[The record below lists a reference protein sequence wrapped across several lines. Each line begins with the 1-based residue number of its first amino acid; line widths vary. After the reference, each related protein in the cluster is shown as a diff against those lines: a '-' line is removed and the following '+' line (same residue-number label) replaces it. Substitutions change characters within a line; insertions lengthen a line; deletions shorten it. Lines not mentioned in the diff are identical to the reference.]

1 MGVLLI
7 GSGHALPK
15 RVLTNSDLSK
25 MVDTSD
31 EWISSRTGIKTRYIV
46 DEKQGLTDI
55 AVQAAKEVLKNT
67 PEVDVMDISLII
79 LATSGADK
87 SFPSGACEVQAKLG
101 IKNAICFDL
110 SAACSGF
117 IFGLH
122 TAECMMKAGGYRYAL
137 VIGAEVLSRMIDWQD
152 RSTCVLF
159 GDGAGAVILKNVD
172 NTGQNQQF
180 SGILST
186 SMGSNGEKGNCLVRA
201 CFGQDVYLHMEGQ
214 EVFKF
219 AVRTV
224 PESIEKALQKANISK
239 EEVKSY
245 ILHQAN
251 FRIIQS
257 VAKKLEE
264 PIEKFP
270 VNMQRVGN
278 TSAASVPILL
288 DEELR
293 AGHIQKGDII
303 VLSGFGA
310 GLTWGSM
317 VIRY

>member
-55 AVQAAKEVLKNT
+55 AVQAAKETLKNT

-117 IFGLH
+117 VFGLH

-293 AGHIQKGDII
+293 AGHIHKGDII